1 MPMHEGIIGWD
12 VGGAHLKAAYL
23 TPDNAIQAVI
33 HLPCPLWRGL
43 AHLEQAIVQVLS
55 LVGAVA
61 PVHAVTMTGELVDL
75 FPNRSEGVRLL
86 VSTVVHQ
93 LVSTVE
99 QHLCSQQ
106 VWIYGG
112 RRGFL
117 QSRDAVRLADDVA
130 SANWMASAQYVA
142 SRVEQGLFI
151 DIGSTTT
158 DIVAFKQGEVCARGY
173 RDHERLLH
181 EELVYTGVV
190 RTPLMAVTDRVPVG
204 GDWVPLMAEHF
215 ATMADV
221 YRLLGSLPAPMD
233 QAETADGAPKTME
246 DSARRLARMV
256 GRDRESIPIE
266 GWIRL
271 AAYLREMQLQR
282 IQIACERVLSRGQ
295 LEANAPIV
303 GAGVGR
309 FLAQRLAERMG
320 LPYRDFSEFAGAV
333 KDPDWASVCAPA
345 VAVARLMRQAL

>member
-1 MPMHEGIIGWD
+1 MHEGIIGWD
-12 VGGAHLKAAYL
+12 VGGAHLKAAFL
-23 TPDNAIQAVI
+23 APDDSVQEII

-43 AHLEQAIVQVLS
+43 EHLEQAIVQVLS
-55 LVGAVA
+55 HVGRVV
-61 PVHAVTMTGELVDL
+61 PLHAVTMTGELVDL
-75 FPNRSEGVRLL
+75 FPNRREGVQ
-86 VSTVVHQ
+86 Q
-93 LVSTVE
+93 LVSTVG
-99 QHLCSQQ
+99 QQLPSQQ

-117 QSRDAVRLADDVA
+117 QPRDAVRLAEDVA

-158 DIVAFKQGEVCARGY
+158 DIVVLNHGEVCARGY
-173 RDHERLLH
+173 QDHERLLH

-190 RTPLMAVTDRVPVG
+190 RTPLMAVTDRVPIS

-221 YRLLGSLPAPMD
+221 YRLLGSLPATMD
-233 QAETADGAPKTME
+233 QAETADGASKSLE

-256 GRDRESIPIE
+256 GRDMESMPFAN
-266 GWIRL
+266 WIRL
-271 AAYLREMQLQR
+271 AGYLQEVQLQR
-282 IQIACERVLSRGQ
+282 IRTACERALSRG
-295 LEANAPIV
+295 LFESTPAIV

-309 FLAQRLAERMG
+309 FLAQILAKRMG
-320 LPYRDFSEFAGAV
+320 LLYRDFSEFTVAA
-333 KDPDWASVCAPA
+333 KDSDWVSACAPA
-345 VAVARLMRQAL
+345 IAVAGLMSQTL